1 MNIKKYL
8 PVILILLFLTAVN
21 CGKKEYSIDS
31 KSSEIKDVKEN
42 SDKKELSSKD
52 YLGTGKSLTF
62 DKVDYN
68 LTWTS
73 HPSDNL
79 YMQEYISENDSIE
92 KFKKLVLLQVVTG
105 NIKLK
110 EVVDVKVSEL
120 KKMKEIDP
128 MVNYELFEKNGEIML
143 DFLLSNNL
151 PDSNEPELI
160 ERNVYRYKSFKDE
173 EGKDGLILFGVSERA
188 YGNDIDKFLIDLKA
202 HRFDVP
208 NAVGSFNIPEI
219 KISK

>member
-8 PVILILLFLTAVN
+8 PVILLLLFLTAVN
-21 CGKKEYSIDS
+21 CGKKENSIDS
-31 KSSEIKDVKEN
+31 KNSEIKDVKEN
-42 SDKKELSSKD
+42 SNKKELSIND

-92 KFKKLVLLQVVTG
+92 NFKKLILLQAVTG
-105 NIKLK
+105 NAKLK
-110 EVVDVKVSEL
+110 EVVDLKVDEL
-120 KKMKEIDP
+120 EKMKEKDP
-128 MVNYELFEKNGEIML
+128 MVNYALFEKNGEIML
-143 DFLLSNNL
+143 DFLLSKNL

-160 ERNVYRYKSFKDE
+160 ERNVYRYKTFMN
-173 EGKDGLILFGVSERA
+173 EGKEDGVILFGVSERA

-208 NAVGSFNIPEI
+208 NAVGTFNIPEI